1 MDIGIAVVVATFIIV
16 AGVLT
21 GFIVFINRA
30 GGVIETGGKATGV
43 IAKEASSAVKR
54 VVTPIV
60 DAIADR
66 IRTKS
71 EDLNRL
77 RTECINLNNEIERLK
92 SQKVDVLSVRS
103 ILMLALAEMKCSLTD
118 FKKTILTDTP
128 ASNLKRHEIVEYLGL
143 AQVDY
148 KIRLGVDLEKL
159 RFRFADISSKKI
171 HVSGL
176 RKIEI
181 IGVKE
186 IEPKW
191 MLTEVRRHLTEGT
204 VRGEIHEIIQYDKT
218 DEVQKQNIELLGRL
232 ESNQIIPQ
240 MENAMERI
248 TVEVLNAFCKKSG
261 YEFIPEDKE
270 IKEGLDIKELFNTI
284 NSNVEI
290 NIGEKQNS
298 IRQIESQ
305 IKETVAL
312 AKITDTDKNN
322 ILAVL
327 QN

>member
-1 MDIGIAVVVATFIIV
+1 M
-16 AGVLT
+16 L
-21 GFIVFINRA
+21 
-30 GGVIETGGKATGV
+30 
-43 IAKEASSAVKR
+43 SP
-54 VVTPIV
+54 PIV

-92 SQKVDVLSVRS
+92 CQKIDVLSVKG

-118 FKKTILTDTP
+118 FKTTVLSDTP
-128 ASNLKRHEIVEYLGL
+128 ASTLKRHEIVEYLGL

-159 RFRFADISSKKI
+159 RFCFADNSSKKI

-181 IGVKE
+181 IGIKG

-191 MLTEVRRHLTEGT
+191 MLTEVRRHLTEGN
-204 VRGEIHEIIQYDKT
+204 VRGEIHEIIKYDKSA
-218 DEVQKQNIELLGRL
+218 EVQKQNKELLGRL
-232 ESNQIIPQ
+232 ETNQIIPQ
-240 MENAMERI
+240 MESAMERI

-261 YEFIPEDKE
+261 YEFIPVTTE
-270 IKEGLDIKELFNTI
+270 IIDGLDIKELFNTI
-284 NSNVEI
+284 NSTVEL
-290 NIGEKQNS
+290 NIGKKQNN

-312 AKITDTDKNN
+312 AKLTDKDKSN
-322 ILAVL
+322 ILARL
-327 QN
+327 PHSKKTKNNFYL